1 MRFERQRRVCAALA
15 TVAVASILLSGCVD
29 VAAPDPNGSAAPAYV
44 STWEEPAPI
53 EIAPLRG
60 TQVDPGSASN
70 PSIAAKI
77 DNHVAA
83 RPQVGL
89 ESTDIV
95 FEEMVEGGLTRYV
108 AIWQSTIPKQLGP
121 VRSIRPMDPDILSPF
136 KGIVAYSGGQPRFVQ
151 LMKDS
156 GVYNAIHGQ
165 SDTADTFFRSTD
177 KPAPHNVL
185 VKAREVIADHK
196 KLAAPAQQF
205 GYSLDLASSTAVTEG
220 KPIRAIRLVFGP
232 PSQPSWKWSTKS
244 SVWLRSQMGAKD
256 TDSRGKQ
263 LTATNVVVLRVGV
276 STGLGVPKTE
286 LVGKGDAW
294 VSAGG
299 HVVQARWA
307 KKSRTG
313 RITLTDVNGA
323 TIHLAPGNTWFELV
337 PTSGS
342 AKFIDAS

>member
-1 MRFERQRRVCAALA
+1 M
-15 TVAVASILLSGCVD
+15 D
-29 VAAPDPNGSAAPAYV
+29 VAAPDPNASPAPAYV
-44 STWEEPAPI
+44 STWVEPAPI

-60 TQVDPGSASN
+60 TQVDPGSADN

-77 DNHVAA
+77 DNHIAA

-89 ESTDIV
+89 DSTDLV

-108 AIWQSTIPKQLGP
+108 AVWQSRIPKELGP

-165 SDTADTFFRSTD
+165 ADTADTFFRTPS
-177 KPAPHNVL
+177 KQAPHNVL

-196 KLAAPAQQF
+196 KLPAPNQQF
-205 GYSLDLASSTAVTEG
+205 GYSLDVPSSTAVTEG
-220 KPIRAIRLVFGP
+220 APKAGIKLVFGP

-244 SVWLRSQMGAKD
+244 LAWVRFQAGEKD
-256 TDSRGKQ
+256 LDSNGKQ
-263 LTATNVVVLRVGV
+263 LNATNIVVLRVGI

-286 LVGKGDAW
+286 LVGHGEAW
-294 VSAGG
+294 VAAGG
-299 HVVQARWA
+299 HVVKAKWA
-307 KKSRTG
+307 KGSRTG
-313 RITLTDVNGA
+313 RIKLTDVYGA
-323 TIHLAPGNTWFELV
+323 TIRLAPGNTWFELV
-337 PTSGS
+337 PKSGS
-342 AKFIDAS
+342 VKFVDAS